1 MRLLVVDDHEVLRRG
16 VRSLLE
22 DQPGYEICGEA
33 ADGQEAVQRARE
45 LKPDVIVMDISMP
58 RLSGLEATSL
68 IRSSLPDC
76 EIVLLTQ
83 HDAPEMARQA
93 LKAGARGY
101 VIKSSMARDL
111 ISAVERVAQ
120 HQYSYDPSFSNLT
133 SPAANLDV
141 QEIIKRSTELEQ
153 ALRESEQLYRSTFE
167 TAAVGISHVAPDG
180 HWLRVNKKL
189 CEIVGYTEEELLKL
203 TFQEMTH
210 PDDLPADLTLTEK
223 ILNGELDTFSMG
235 KRYIRKDGST
245 VWVKLTVAAVRH
257 ADRKLK
263 HFVSVVEDISA
274 RKQFEDAL
282 RNREERFRLS
292 EAAAQVGSW
301 EWDPVSGARK
311 LSPELRRILAVD
323 DSDDGVKEWSGRI
336 HVDDR
341 RKLEMLMEESNR
353 TGEMDLEYRYHH
365 PSLGLRWLQSRG
377 RRLGKESRLFGVVL
391 DVTERKQ
398 AQAALQQSEEH
409 LRAIVETTPEC
420 VQLVDP
426 RGTILHMNAAGLKM
440 FGASS
445 AEMIVGRNIY
455 DFIVPEAREDFRE
468 FNRKI
473 CNGEKAS
480 LEFDIAGFQGVI
492 RSMESHA
499 APLHRPDS
507 SCIQL
512 AVMRDITERMEA
524 SRASGLLAAIVDS
537 SDDAVISKSLDGV
550 ITSWNSG
557 AERIFGYTAA
567 EAIGQNI
574 SLIIPK
580 DRREEEIGILR
591 RLRSGERI
599 EHFETVRKRKDGT
612 LLDISVAI
620 SPVKDDH
627 GRVIG
632 ASKVARDITERK
644 RADADLRR
652 SEEQLRKLSETLDA
666 EVRARTCEL
675 EARNAEMLRQSD
687 QLRELSWHV
696 ARAQEEER
704 RHISRELHDSAGQ
717 TLTVLGLSAAELVSQ
732 AQTVAPELAKLGEG
746 LEQLIQQLH
755 REIRTA
761 SYLLHPPLLDETGI
775 SSALGW
781 YVQGL
786 IERSGLSITLDISSD
801 LGRLPSDM
809 ELVIFRLVQE
819 CLTNVH
825 RHSQSKTATIRISSE
840 GGQVRVEV
848 TDQGVGIPAERLAK
862 LQAGGSGVGIRGM
875 QERLRQFRGSMKI
888 ESNGSGTTVIATIPV
903 PKDVGSSFDIE
914 PSHTAV

>member
-1 MRLLVVDDHEVLRRG
+1 M
-16 VRSLLE
+16 
-22 DQPGYEICGEA
+22 
-33 ADGQEAVQRARE
+33 
-45 LKPDVIVMDISMP
+45 
-58 RLSGLEATSL
+58 
-68 IRSSLPDC
+68 
-76 EIVLLTQ
+76 
-83 HDAPEMARQA
+83 
-93 LKAGARGY
+93 
-101 VIKSSMARDL
+101 
-111 ISAVERVAQ
+111 
-120 HQYSYDPSFSNLT
+120 
-133 SPAANLDV
+133 
-141 QEIIKRSTELEQ
+141 
-153 ALRESEQLYRSTFE
+153 
-167 TAAVGISHVAPDG
+167 
-180 HWLRVNKKL
+180 
-189 CEIVGYTEEELLKL
+189 
-203 TFQEMTH
+203 
-210 PDDLPADLTLTEK
+210 
-223 ILNGELDTFSMG
+223 
-235 KRYIRKDGST
+235 
-245 VWVKLTVAAVRH
+245 
-257 ADRKLK
+257 
-263 HFVSVVEDISA
+263 
-274 RKQFEDAL
+274 
-282 RNREERFRLS
+282 
-292 EAAAQVGSW
+292 
-301 EWDPVSGARK
+301 
-311 LSPELRRILAVD
+311 
-323 DSDDGVKEWSGRI
+323 
-336 HVDDR
+336 
-341 RKLEMLMEESNR
+341 
-353 TGEMDLEYRYHH
+353 
-365 PSLGLRWLQSRG
+365 
-377 RRLGKESRLFGVVL
+377 
-391 DVTERKQ
+391 
-398 AQAALQQSEEH
+398 
-409 LRAIVETTPEC
+409 
-420 VQLVDP
+420 
-426 RGTILHMNAAGLKM
+426 
-440 FGASS
+440 
-445 AEMIVGRNIY
+445 
-455 DFIVPEAREDFRE
+455 
-468 FNRKI
+468 
-473 CNGEKAS
+473 
-480 LEFDIAGFQGVI
+480 I

-499 APLHRPDS
+499 APLHRPDG

-512 AVMRDITERMEA
+512 AVMRDITERMQA

-599 EHFETVRKRKDGT
+599 EHFETVRRRKDGT

-666 EVRARTCEL
+666 EVRARTYEL
-675 EARNAEMLRQSD
+675 EGRNAEMLRQSE

-732 AQTVAPELAKLGEG
+732 AQAVAPELAKRGEG

-786 IERSGLSITLDISSD
+786 IERSGLSHHVGYRQRF
-801 LGRLPSDM
+801 GRLPSDM

-825 RHSQSKTATIRISSE
+825 RHSQSKTASIRISSE

-848 TDQGVGIPAERLAK
+848 SDQGVGIPAERLAK

-903 PKDVGSSFDIE
+903 PKDVGSSFDRAF
-914 PSHTAV
+914 SHSGVNIAVRNCIWHLALRQGCGFTRETLQNHLPGFICQHPTSGNDGFNYPTAVRFFVY

>member
-120 HQYSYDPSFSNLT
+120 HQYFYDPSFSNLT

-167 TAAVGISHVAPDG
+167 MAAVGISHVAPDG
-180 HWLRVNKKL
+180 HWLRVNQKL
-189 CEIVGYTEEELLKL
+189 CEIVGYSEEELLKL

-210 PDDLPADLTLTEK
+210 PDDLPADLALTEK

-323 DSDDGVKEWSGRI
+323 DSDDGVKKWSARI
-336 HVDDR
+336 HAEDR
-341 RKLEMLMEESNR
+341 RKLEMLMEQSGR

-365 PSLGLRWLQSRG
+365 PALGLRWLQSRG

-398 AQAALQQSEEH
+398 AEAALQQSEEH

-426 RGTILHMNAAGLKM
+426 QGTILHMNAAGLKM

-455 DFIVPEAREDFRE
+455 DFIVAEAREDFRE
-468 FNRKI
+468 FNRKV
-473 CNGEKAS
+473 CHGEKAS

-499 APLHRPDS
+499 APLHRPDG

-512 AVMRDITERMEA
+512 AVMRDITERMQA

-666 EVRARTCEL
+666 EVRARTYEL
-675 EARNAEMLRQSD
+675 EGRNAEMLRQSE

-732 AQTVAPELAKLGEG
+732 AQAVAPELAKRGEG

-786 IERSGLSITLDISSD
+786 IERSGLSITLDIASD
-801 LGRLPSDM
+801 FGRLPSDM

-825 RHSQSKTATIRISSE
+825 RHSQSKTASIRISSE

-848 TDQGVGIPAERLAK
+848 SDQGIGIPAERLAK

-903 PKDVGSSFDIE
+903 PKDVGSSFDVE

>member
-33 ADGQEAVQRARE
+33 ADGQEAVGKARE
-45 LKPDVIVMDISMP
+45 LRPDVIVMDISMP
-58 RLSGLEATSL
+58 RLSGLEAASL

-101 VIKSSMARDL
+101 VVKSSMARDL

-120 HQYSYDPSFSNLT
+120 HKYFYDPSFADLT
-133 SPAANLDV
+133 GRTANMDV
-141 QEIIKRSTELEQ
+141 QEILNRSAVLEQ

-167 TAAVGISHVAPDG
+167 IAAVGISHVAPDG
-180 HWLRVNKKL
+180 HWLRVNRKL

-210 PDDLPADLTLTEK
+210 PDDLAADLVLTEK
-223 ILNGELDTFSMG
+223 ILTGELDTFSMG
-235 KRYIRKDGST
+235 KRYIRKDGSP
-245 VWVKLTVAAVRH
+245 VWVMLTVAAVRH
-257 ADRKLK
+257 PDRRLK

-274 RKQFEDAL
+274 RKEFEDTL
-282 RNREERFRLS
+282 QDREGRFRLA

-323 DSDDGVKEWSGRI
+323 DSDEGVQKWAARV
-336 HVDDR
+336 HADDR
-341 RKLEMLMEESNR
+341 RALEMRMEESNR
-353 TGEMDLEYRYHH
+353 TGEMDFEYRYHH
-365 PSLGLRWLQSRG
+365 PDLGLRWLHSKG
-377 RRLGKESRLFGVVL
+377 RRLGNESRLFGVVL

-420 VQLVDP
+420 VQLVDSQ
-426 RGTILHMNAAGLKM
+426 GVILHMNAAGLKM

-445 AEMIVGRNIY
+445 TETVVGRNIY
-455 DFIVPEAREDFRE
+455 DFVVPEDRESFRE

-473 CNGEKAS
+473 CDGEKAT
-480 LEFDIAGFQGVI
+480 LEFDILGFQGVR

-499 APLHRPDS
+499 APLRQPDGRR
-507 SCIQL
+507 IQL
-512 AVMRDITERMEA
+512 AVMRDITGRMLA

-550 ITSWNSG
+550 ITSWNKG

-567 EAIGQNI
+567 EAIGQHI
-574 SLIIPK
+574 TLIIPE
-580 DRREEEIGILR
+580 DRRQEEVGILR
-591 RLRSGERI
+591 RLRNGERI
-599 EHFETVRKRKDGT
+599 DHFETVRKCKDGT
-612 LLDISVAI
+612 LLDISVTI
-620 SPVKDDH
+620 SPVRDDR
-627 GRVIG
+627 GRIVG
-632 ASKVARDITERK
+632 ASKVARDISDRK
-644 RADADLRR
+644 RADAALRR
-652 SEEQLRKLSETLDA
+652 SEEQLRQLSATLDA
-666 EVRARTCEL
+666 EVRARTSEL
-675 EARNAEMLRQSD
+675 EARNAEVLRQSD
-687 QLRELSWHV
+687 LLRELSWHV
-696 ARAQEEER
+696 ARAQEDER
-704 RHISRELHDSAGQ
+704 RHIARELHDSAGQ
-717 TLTVLGLSAAELVSQ
+717 TLTVLGLSAAELVSE
-732 AQTVAPELAKLGEG
+732 AAGVAPELAKLGEG
-746 LEQLIQQLH
+746 LQQLIQQLH

-761 SYLLHPPLLDETGI
+761 SYLLHPPLLDEAGI

-786 IERSGLSITLDISSD
+786 IERSGMSITLDISSD
-801 LGRLPSDM
+801 IGRLPGDM

-825 RHSQSKTATIRISSE
+825 RHSESRTAAIRISSE
-840 GGQVRVEV
+840 GDEVRVEV
-848 TDQGVGIPAERLAK
+848 TDRGIGIPPERLAK
-862 LQAGGSGVGIRGM
+862 LQAGGSGIGIRGM

-888 ESNGSGTTVIATIPV
+888 ESSGSGTTVIATIPV
-903 PKDVGSSFDIE
+903 PKRAGSGFDVE